1 MNKVILIGRL
11 TRDPEAK
18 TTQQGTP
25 VTRFTVAVNRKF
37 KNADGG
43 YDADF
48 INCVAWRGT
57 AEFVSK
63 YFTKGKQIAVVG
75 SIQTRPYEVEGQK
88 RTATEVNA
96 DEVEFVGAKADTN
109 EVKQQPTLDEFQPVQ
124 LDESELPF

>member
-1 MNKVILIGRL
+1 MNKVELIGRL

-75 SIQTRPYEVEGQK
+75 SIQTRPYEAEGQK

-96 DEVEFVGAKADTN
+96 DEVEFVGAKADTS